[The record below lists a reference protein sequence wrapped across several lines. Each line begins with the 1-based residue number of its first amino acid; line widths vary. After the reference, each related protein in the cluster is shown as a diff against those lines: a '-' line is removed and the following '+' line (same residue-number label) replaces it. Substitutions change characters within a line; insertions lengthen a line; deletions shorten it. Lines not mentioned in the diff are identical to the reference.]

1 MRCRSCGHGT
11 ERSSLFGRL
20 VMLGGPP
27 APRSALTQRKNRS
40 ERTETMSLELE
51 RHPLIEP
58 VDGPVVVC
66 VMDGVGIGRHD
77 ESDAVWL
84 ARTPVLDRLEATVPT
99 IRLLAHGKAVGM
111 PSDDDMG
118 NSEAGHNALGAGRVF
133 DQGAK
138 LVDHAIGSSEIFR
151 GQTWRSLTTRV
162 RESGE
167 AFHFI
172 GLLSDGNVHSH
183 IDQLIALLRRCDAED
198 VANVRIH
205 VLLDGRDVPET
216 SALEYVDALE
226 VVLRDIDAKPGRD
239 YRIGSG
245 GGRMRITMDRY
256 GADWKMVE
264 EGWNTHVHGVARPFE
279 STREAIQTMRDET
292 PGISDQILP
301 PFVIVE
307 GGEPIGRIRDGAAVV
322 FFNFRGDRALEIT
335 QAFEYDDFAHF
346 DRGGKPDVLYA
357 GMLQYDG
364 DMLLPTHFL
373 VQPPPI
379 DRTLG
384 EYLVH
389 AGVPQLAISETQKYG
404 HVTYFWNGNRTGQ
417 FDDRLE
423 TYVEIPNG
431 DSNFEQHPEMK
442 AAEITDRV
450 IAALE
455 SNDFGH
461 VRLNYPNG
469 DMVGHTGV
477 RDAATQAMEVV
488 DTQIGRL
495 LPLIEKLG
503 GALIV
508 TADHGNAD
516 EMYLFDAKTGKPKCD
531 AKGRPLPKTSH
542 SLNPVPFHIY
552 APSHRIELADDIAAP
567 GLANIAAT
575 VMNLLGFEAP
585 DDYAVSLIAPPAR

>member
-1 MRCRSCGHGT
+1 M
-11 ERSSLFGRL
+11 
-20 VMLGGPP
+20 P
-27 APRSALTQRKNRS
+27 
-40 ERTETMSLELE
+40 LELE

-77 ESDAVWL
+77 ESDSVWL
-84 ARTPVLDRLEATVPT
+84 ARTPVLDRLGATALT
-99 IRLLAHGKAVGM
+99 TRLLAHGKAIGM
-111 PSDDDMG
+111 PSDQDMG

-133 DQGAK
+133 DQGTK
-138 LVDHAIGSSEIFR
+138 LVDHAIGSGEIFR
-151 GQTWRSLTTRV
+151 EESWRSLTTRV

-167 AFHFI
+167 SFHFI

-183 IDQLIALLRRCDAED
+183 IDQLLALLRRCDAED
-198 VANVRIH
+198 VASVRIH
-205 VLLDGRDVPET
+205 VLLDGRDVPQT
-216 SALEYVDALE
+216 SALEYIDALE
-226 VVLRDIDAKPGRD
+226 VLLREIDAKPGRD
-239 YRIGSG
+239 YRIASG

-256 GADWKMVE
+256 EADWKMVE
-264 EGWNTHVHGVARPFE
+264 EGWNAHVHGHARPFE
-279 STREAIQTMRDET
+279 STREAILTLRDEA

-307 GGEPIGRIRDGAAVV
+307 GGEPVGRIRDGASVV

-346 DRGGKPDVLYA
+346 ERGQRPDVLYA

-373 VQPPPI
+373 VQPPAI

-389 AGVPQLAISETQKYG
+389 AGMPQLAISETQKYG

-423 TYVEIPNG
+423 TYVEIPGG
-431 DSNFEQHPEMK
+431 DSAFEEHPEMK
-442 AAEITDRV
+442 AVEITDRV
-450 IAALE
+450 VAAIE
-455 SNDFGH
+455 SNDFRH
-461 VRLNYPNG
+461 IRLNYPNG

-477 RDAATQAMEVV
+477 RDAATRAIEVV
-488 DTQIGRL
+488 DSQIGRL
-495 LPLIEKLG
+495 LPVIEKLG

-516 EMYLFDAKTGKPKCD
+516 EMYLFDAKTGEPKRD
-531 AKGRPLPKTSH
+531 SEGRPLPKTSH
-542 SLNPVPFHIY
+542 SLNPVPLHIY
-552 APSHRIELADDIAAP
+552 APKHEIVLAAETATP
-567 GLANIAAT
+567 SLANVAAT
-575 VMNLLGFEAP
+575 VMNLLGFRAP
-585 DDYAVSLIAPPAR
+585 DDYEKTLIAPPAR